1 MVFNYLIID
10 ISKTTKHS
18 TLLNT
23 KTDFL
28 IIGGGISGLSLAI
41 KLARLSPDDNI
52 LVITKEKLEEGSTF
66 YAQGG
71 IACVWNDDDSF
82 EKHIQDTLKAGD
94 GLCNEKVVEK
104 ILTQAPERINE
115 LIELGVNFTRNG
127 SGEYDL
133 GQEGGHS
140 ERRILHVN
148 DQTGENVERK
158 LIEAVKKI
166 DNVEIKEYWC
176 AINLYAKNFECYGAY
191 VLDQKTGIIYNIAAK
206 STILATGGAGKIY
219 LYTTNPDISS
229 GDGIAMAYRAG
240 ATISNMEFYQFH
252 PTCLYHPYAKSFLI
266 TEAMRGEGAILKD
279 INGKEFMSDYHPSKE
294 LAPRDVVSRAIDAE
308 LKRTGDDYVHLDI
321 ASYKSPDFIRNHF
334 PGIYEICLKFN
345 IDITKE
351 PIPVVP
357 AAHYCCGGVMA
368 DVNGTTEV
376 KNLYVIGESACTGL
390 HGANRL
396 ASNSLLEGLVG
407 AHECANTLA
416 NLSSNLKAKEFKL
429 WEHGHAVPST
439 EAVIITQNWD
449 EIRRFM
455 WNYVGIVRTDKRLQ
469 RAKKRINLLLDEIN
483 QYYWDFIINKNL
495 VELRNLATVAKIIIV
510 SAISRKESRG
520 IHYNL
525 DHPKKSEMSR
535 ATTIKRPW

>member
-1 MVFNYLIID
+1 M
-10 ISKTTKHS
+10 
-18 TLLNT
+18 NT

-41 KLARLSPDDNI
+41 KLALLSPDDEI
-52 LVITKEKLEEGSTF
+52 LLITKENLEEGSTF

-71 IACVWNDDDSF
+71 IACVWSNNDSVD
-82 EKHIQDTLKAGD
+82 KHIQDTLNAGD
-94 GLCNEKVVEK
+94 GLCNEKVVKK
-104 ILTQAPERINE
+104 ILTHAPERIRE
-115 LIELGVNFTRNG
+115 LIDIGVNFTRNEN
-127 SGEYDL
+127 GEYDL
-133 GQEGGHS
+133 GNEGGHS

-148 DQTGENVERK
+148 DQTGQNVEQK

-166 DNVEIKEYWC
+166 ENIDIKEHWC
-176 AINLYAKNFECYGAY
+176 AINLYAKNFKCSGAY
-191 VLDQKTGIIYNIAAK
+191 VLDQKSELIHNIAAK

-219 LYTTNPDISS
+219 LYTTNPDIAS

-279 INGKEFMSDYHPSKE
+279 FNGREFMHDYHPSKE
-294 LAPRDVVSRAIDAE
+294 LASRDIVSRAIDAE
-308 LKRTGDDYVHLDI
+308 LKRTGEDYVHLDI
-321 ASYKSPDFIRNHF
+321 ASYKNRDFIISHF
-334 PGIYEICLKFN
+334 PGVYETCLKFN

-368 DVNGTTEV
+368 EVNGTTEV
-376 KNLYVIGESACTGL
+376 KNLYVIGESACTGF
-390 HGANRL
+390 HGSNRL

-407 AHECANTLA
+407 AHECAENLA
-416 NLSSNLKAKEFKL
+416 NLSSNLKIKEFKQ
-429 WEHGHAVPST
+429 WEPGHAVPPT

-469 RAKKRINLLLDEIN
+469 RAKKRINMLLDEIN
-483 QYYWDFIINKNL
+483 QYYWDFFINKNL

-520 IHYNL
+520 IHYSL
-525 DHPKKSEMSR
+525 DHPNKSEMRR
-535 ATTIKRPW
+535 ATNIKKRW

>member
-1 MVFNYLIID
+1 M
-10 ISKTTKHS
+10 
-18 TLLNT
+18 NT

-41 KLARLSPDDNI
+41 KLARLSPNDKI
-52 LVITKEKLEEGSTF
+52 LLITKEELEESSTF

-71 IACVWNDDDSF
+71 IACVWNNNDSF

-94 GLCNEKVVEK
+94 GLCNERVVER
-104 ILTQAPERINE
+104 ILKQAPERINE
-115 LIELGVNFTRNG
+115 LIDIGVNFTRNG
-127 SGEYDL
+127 NGEYDL
-133 GQEGGHS
+133 GKEGGHS

-148 DQTGENVERK
+148 DQTGQKIEQK

-166 DNVEIKEYWC
+166 DNVEIKEHWC

-191 VLDQKTGIIYNIAAK
+191 VLDQNTEIIHNIAAK
-206 STILATGGAGKIY
+206 STIIATGGAGKIY
-219 LYTTNPDISS
+219 LYTTNPDIAS

-279 INGKEFMSDYHPSKE
+279 INGREFMHDYHPSEE
-294 LAPRDVVSRAIDAE
+294 LAPRDIVSRAIDAE

-321 ASYKSPDFIRNHF
+321 ASYRSPDFIKSHF
-334 PGIYEICLKFN
+334 PGVYETCLKFN

-368 DVNGTTEV
+368 EVNGTTEV
-376 KNLYVIGESACTGL
+376 KNLYVIGESACTGF

-396 ASNSLLEGLVG
+396 ASNSLLEGAVG
-407 AHECANTLA
+407 AHECAGTLA
-416 NLSSNLKAKEFKL
+416 ALSPKLKVKEFKE
-429 WEHGHAVPST
+429 WEPGHAVPST

-483 QYYWDFIINKNL
+483 QYYWDFFINKNL
-495 VELRNLATVAKIIIV
+495 IELRNLATVAKIIIV

-525 DHPKKSEMSR
+525 DHPSKSEMSR
-535 ATTIKRPW
+535 PTTIKRPW

>member
-1 MVFNYLIID
+1 M
-10 ISKTTKHS
+10 
-18 TLLNT
+18 NT

-41 KLARLSPDDNI
+41 KLARLSPDDEI
-52 LVITKEKLEEGSTF
+52 LLITKENLEEGSTF

-71 IACVWNDDDSF
+71 IACVWSNNDSVD
-82 EKHIQDTLKAGD
+82 KHIQDTLNAGD
-94 GLCNEKVVEK
+94 GLCNEKVVKK
-104 ILTQAPERINE
+104 ILTHAPERIRE
-115 LIELGVNFTRNG
+115 LIDIGVNFTRNEN
-127 SGEYDL
+127 GEYDL
-133 GQEGGHS
+133 GNEGGHS

-148 DQTGENVERK
+148 DQTGQNVEQK

-166 DNVEIKEYWC
+166 ENIDIKEHWC
-176 AINLYAKNFECYGAY
+176 AINLYAKNFKCSGAY
-191 VLDQKTGIIYNIAAK
+191 VLDQKSELIHNIATK

-219 LYTTNPDISS
+219 LYTTNPDIAS

-279 INGKEFMSDYHPSKE
+279 IKGREFMHDYHPSKE
-294 LAPRDVVSRAIDAE
+294 LASRDIVSRAIDAE
-308 LKRTGDDYVHLDI
+308 LKRTGDDYVQLDI
-321 ASYKSPDFIRNHF
+321 ASYKSPEFIESHF
-334 PGIYEICLKFN
+334 PGVYETCLKFS

-368 DVNGTTEV
+368 EVNGTTGV
-376 KNLYVIGESACTGL
+376 KNLYVIGESACTGF

-407 AHECANTLA
+407 AHECAETLA
-416 NLSSNLKAKEFKL
+416 NLSSNLKIKEFKQ
-429 WEHGHAVPST
+429 WEPGHAVPPT

-469 RAKKRINLLLDEIN
+469 RAKKRINMLLDEIN
-483 QYYWDFIINKNL
+483 QYYWDFFINKNL

-525 DHPKKSEMSR
+525 DHPNKSEMSR
-535 ATTIKRPW
+535 ATNIKKPW